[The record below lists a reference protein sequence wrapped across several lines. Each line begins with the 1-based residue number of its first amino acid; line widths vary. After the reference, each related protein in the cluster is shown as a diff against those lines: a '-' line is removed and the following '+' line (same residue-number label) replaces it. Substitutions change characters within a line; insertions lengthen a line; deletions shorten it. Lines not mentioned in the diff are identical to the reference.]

1 MSYFVVGRLDRLNSP
16 AYDLSLVNK
25 SLGDREMIKLVLA
38 MIAVVTVACGED
50 KKDPYS
56 PFDND
61 HWLSS
66 DSCSALERSRVAG
79 LWSELAEL
87 DESER
92 EKLPDEYYE
101 YYERS
106 ETPEEADRWYKLVSC
121 LDWLNE
127 NAEWSN

>member
-1 MSYFVVGRLDRLNSP
+1 MN
-16 AYDLSLVNK
+16 
-25 SLGDREMIKLVLA
+25 KLVLA
-38 MIAVVTVACGED
+38 MTAVVIVACGED

-66 DSCSALERSRVAG
+66 EGCSALGESVVAD
-79 LWSELAEL
+79 LWSEIAEL

-92 EKLPDEYYE
+92 DKLADEYYE
-101 YYERS
+101 YYEWS
-106 ETPEEADRWYKLVSC
+106 ETPEEADRWYKRVNC

-127 NAEWSN
+127 NAEWSNKTPGR